1 MSITNTC
8 IVEID
13 GSPLPQDVLPLLT
26 AAYVDDSQ
34 RLPDLFELRFRDS
47 GRTVL
52 AKTGA
57 KIGSAVRVSV
67 MTTTS
72 QTPVLLMAGE
82 VTALEAEF
90 DNGGTFT
97 VLRGYDPAHR
107 LFRGRRTESYTQMT
121 ASDIATKVA
130 RRAGLKP
137 DAVSSTSTVFEHV
150 SQAGTSDWELLD
162 SLARDAGYEIS
173 VRDGKFSFGPPAAAG
188 GAPPG
193 SDPNHPLVLQLGAD
207 LLRFR
212 AVLTSAEQVKEVEVR
227 GWDTSSKKA
236 LTTTVPAKTTVADLP
251 EAKPADLAHVFG
263 DPVYVSTDVPH
274 RTQAEVDTAGAA
286 LAEVIAG
293 AFAEFVGVAR
303 GNPALRAR
311 AAVTVENLGAPFDG
325 KYTVTTS
332 RHRFDPTTGYT
343 TTFGVSGAHDRSLLG
358 LAGGNAGPPRAPAG
372 VVVGQVSDVND
383 PEEQGRVKLTLPWL
397 SDTYVS
403 AWARTVQPGAGKDR
417 GAMVVPEVGD
427 EVLVTFE
434 QGDLRRP
441 YVLGGLY
448 NGIDLPSNKGIP
460 VIDPGSGAVNRRSVV
475 SRNGHRIDLLDQDGK
490 TEGISLA
497 SGDDKV
503 SLTLD
508 ATKTKVTVHADGTVL
523 IEGSKGI
530 VVDSSSSKLEL
541 KGGEV
546 SITATNGVTV
556 DGGGGKVS
564 VQAGSQLQLKGAT
577 TSLEGSART
586 EIKGGAMC
594 SVQAALVK
602 IN

>member
-188 GAPPG
+188 G
-193 SDPNHPLVLQLGAD
+193 
-207 LLRFR
+207 
-212 AVLTSAEQVKEVEVR
+212 
-227 GWDTSSKKA
+227 SS
-236 LTTTVPAKTTVADLP
+236 
-251 EAKPADLAHVFG
+251 
-263 DPVYVSTDVPH
+263 
-274 RTQAEVDTAGAA
+274 R
-286 LAEVIAG
+286 
-293 AFAEFVGVAR
+293 
-303 GNPALRAR
+303 
-311 AAVTVENLGAPFDG
+311 
-325 KYTVTTS
+325 
-332 RHRFDPTTGYT
+332 
-343 TTFGVSGAHDRSLLG
+343 
-358 LAGGNAGPPRAPAG
+358 
-372 VVVGQVSDVND
+372 
-383 PEEQGRVKLTLPWL
+383 
-397 SDTYVS
+397 
-403 AWARTVQPGAGKDR
+403 
-417 GAMVVPEVGD
+417 
-427 EVLVTFE
+427 
-434 QGDLRRP
+434 
-441 YVLGGLY
+441 
-448 NGIDLPSNKGIP
+448 
-460 VIDPGSGAVNRRSVV
+460 
-475 SRNGHRIDLLDQDGK
+475 
-490 TEGISLA
+490 
-497 SGDDKV
+497 
-503 SLTLD
+503 
-508 ATKTKVTVHADGTVL
+508 
-523 IEGSKGI
+523 
-530 VVDSSSSKLEL
+530 
-541 KGGEV
+541 
-546 SITATNGVTV
+546 
-556 DGGGGKVS
+556 
-564 VQAGSQLQLKGAT
+564 
-577 TSLEGSART
+577 
-586 EIKGGAMC
+586 
-594 SVQAALVK
+594 
-602 IN
+602 